1 MTAETGCD
9 VVAVG
14 DGEGVLEGSDLAGR
28 CGEALAGGAGGRV
41 GRALSAGFVIDRVT
55 GRLRSV
61 GESVKLSEFGRPGR
75 DEARE
80 DE

>member
-1 MTAETGCD
+1 MTAEVD
-9 VVAVG
+9 RDEVAVG
-14 DGEGVLEGSDLAGR
+14 DGETEAEGSDLAGR
-28 CGEALAGGAGGRV
+28 SGETLAGGAGESEGST
-41 GRALSAGFVIDRVT
+41 LSAGFVIDRVT
-55 GRLRSV
+55 GV